1 LELRPIPHFLCKHY
15 GEVVH
20 CTEGNAIQHSLH
32 RGKYDRSQNFTKRN
46 AIDRFCLRGGV
57 THRGKYDRSQNFTK
71 RNAIDRFCLRGGV
84 THREKYDRSKNFT
97 KRNAIDRFCLRGG
110 VSDRGK
116 FDRSQIFTN
125 KKAID
130 RNNLKRDT
138 GFQREK
144 RSIVNFTLTFYDRS
158 FRPIFIFLRFLKI
171 CFYYKSF
178 ALFFSA
184 HINFT
189 NSK

>member
-1 LELRPIPHFLCKHY
+1 LCSNLYKNLELRPIPHFLCKHY

-46 AIDRFCLRGGV
+46 AIDRFCLRGGL
-57 THRGKYDRSQNFTK
+57 THRGKYDRSQ
-71 RNAIDRFCLRGGV
+71 
-84 THREKYDRSKNFT
+84 NFT

-144 RSIVNFTLTFYDRS
+144 RSIVNFTLTFYNRS

>member
-1 LELRPIPHFLCKHY
+1 LCSNLYKNLELRPIPHFLCKHY
-15 GEVVH
+15 GEVVD

-32 RGKYDRSQNFTKRN
+32 RGKYDRSQIFTKRN

-57 THRGKYDRSQNFTK
+57 IHRGK
-71 RNAIDRFCLRGGV
+71 C
-84 THREKYDRSKNFT
+84 
-97 KRNAIDRFCLRGG
+97 
-110 VSDRGK
+110 
-116 FDRSQIFTN
+116 DRSQIFTN

-189 NSK
+189 NSKLIYEKFKNQKKP